1 SLDRDYFAP
10 LSTPPLKF
18 VFFSSLGHLLRV
30 VFFEKEV
37 MEAVTHIYTE
47 TYTSHLRQ
55 KIRKET
61 KKEKKIFAED
71 YGLKGDPR
79 LLAISQAIRV
89 VSQAIRLSDMVTFGH
104 YLKGDIPERKDFM
117 NFDVKKVKGCQL
129 SSKLNEQ
136 YIRTF
141 VVINLL
147 LGMFNDHNSTNTSFR
162 RRIMIFRLGFK

>member
-1 SLDRDYFAP
+1 MYACNYQSLDRDYFAP

-89 VSQAIRLSDMVTFGH
+89 VSQVFIFYFFFFSFNVF
-104 YLKGDIPERKDFM
+104 
-117 NFDVKKVKGCQL
+117 
-129 SSKLNEQ
+129 
-136 YIRTF
+136 
-141 VVINLL
+141 LL
-147 LGMFNDHNSTNTSFR
+147 IHQQIYSCDGLVS
-162 RRIMIFRLGFK
+162 